1 MVRDHGLIEAVQTA
15 TRASARP
22 HMDFILGGGGGGGDA
37 SAATGAATGA
47 AVLAAS
53 AIPRS
58 SYAVA
63 TGSEP
68 DSLMPMPDLFEKIR
82 PLVCA
87 ADGSP
92 RLFVRAGPYISA
104 WIVVASPAITLQLAW
119 SYSGFGVVDVILS
132 GGWWVVFSFVGFFP
146 QMLHQ

>member
-22 HMDFILGGGGGGGDA
+22 HMDFILGGGGDA

-132 GGWWVVFSFVGFFP
+132 GGWWVWWVVFRSRSP
-146 QMLHQ
+146 W